1 MTTSKKLL
9 SQVQKI
15 VDSLEKGKTDPL
27 DVHLSEAYRDL
38 RTITAEVDSRIDID
52 EMLNDILGSK
62 ITRVQELAKIL
73 AAPELYVNRLK
84 ETKPRNLGKMIV
96 YRQPMKMTR
105 LSLESLERSLERIS
119 LHIDAMAR
127 GDEVEQIPEMSGV
140 PDDYAFASQDSIFL
154 ADLDSFSKKI
164 PKNKRVAINKLIEAD
179 DFEIFLKN
187 FLYVVVLIS
196 RGRLQ
201 YFPDSKEVLKES

>member
-27 DVHLSEAYRDL
+27 DVHLTEAYKEL

-84 ETKPRNLGKMIV
+84 DTKPRNLGKMIV
-96 YRQPMKMTR
+96 YKHPMKMTR
-105 LSLESLERSLERIS
+105 LGYESLERSLERIA

-127 GDEVEQIPEMSGV
+127 GDEDDIIPLMSGV

-154 ADLDSFSKKI
+154 SDLDKFAKKI
-164 PKNKRVAINKLIEAD
+164 PKNKRVAISKLIEAE

-196 RGRLQ
+196 RGLLQ
-201 YFPDSKEVLKES
+201 YFSDTQEVLKTA